1 MTAKDK
7 AKELVDNFY
16 QLFPLEMDVTVTEG
30 DLSWEY
36 DGWKQ
41 SKQCALIAVD
51 EMLKHDE
58 KIIVSHK
65 TSAYKSFEDFN
76 QNLKHIQNELDSYV
90 LSRYSYWQEVKQ
102 EITQL

>member
-1 MTAKDK
+1 MTAKEK
-7 AKELVDNFY
+7 AQELVDKY
-16 QLFPLEMDVTVTEG
+16 QTLYYLE
-30 DLSWEY
+30 S
-36 DGWKQ
+36 K
-41 SKQCALIAVD
+41 SKAKQCALIAVD